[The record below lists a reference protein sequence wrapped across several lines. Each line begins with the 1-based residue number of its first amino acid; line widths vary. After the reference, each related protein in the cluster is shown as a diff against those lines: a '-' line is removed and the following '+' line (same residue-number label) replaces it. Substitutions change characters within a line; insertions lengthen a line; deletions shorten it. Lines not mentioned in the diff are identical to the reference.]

1 MAKCIWILAE
11 IALDNLKSQ
20 TFLWLDILLCQNN
33 EIKQEKVGT
42 ITNAADP
49 NNQSYFLLKKQ
60 TSIKNKIVKVYFFFT
75 SQTSSN
81 AYKRQNDIWSWAANL
96 NL

>member
-11 IALDNLKSQ
+11 IALDNLKNQ

-33 EIKQEKVGT
+33 EIKQEKIGT
-42 ITNAADP
+42 ITNASDP

-60 TSIKNKIVKVYFFFT
+60 TSIKNQIVKVYFFLLLRPQVMLT
-75 SQTSSN
+75 KDRMIYGAGLQT
-81 AYKRQNDIWSWAANL
+81 
-96 NL
+96 

>member
-1 MAKCIWILAE
+1 MAKCIWILAQ
-11 IALDNLKSQ
+11 IVLDNLKSQ

-42 ITNAADP
+42 TTNAADP
-49 NNQSYFLLKKQ
+49 NNQSHFLLKKQ
-60 TSIKNKIVKVYFFFT
+60 TSIKNQIVKVYFFFT
-75 SQTSSN
+75 YQASRN
-81 AYKRQNDIWSWAANL
+81 AYKRQNDMWSWAANL

>member
-60 TSIKNKIVKVYFFFT
+60 TSIKNKIVKVYFFLLLRPQVMLT
-75 SQTSSN
+75 KDRMIYGAGLQT
-81 AYKRQNDIWSWAANL
+81 
-96 NL
+96 